1 MKRILVLALAAALT
15 WSSVSFAGESRI
27 GQPAPNK
34 GQAVTGTD
42 GTNTQP
48 FQLEP
53 GSLRLKTVPPP
64 AGAYFGA
71 GIAGDTTQALG
82 TIVGQYGDID
92 SAPWTTANLYPH
104 KALLINIT
112 TAPGAGGSVCFK
124 VQGSYT
130 GLSTDWQDIL
140 IPKINAGTALAAP
153 ETLQFV
159 SDNAGIPF
167 LTQTMFTGGPTVTHV
182 ISLDAISTTAGGVI
196 QNPCAPFAMLRLVA
210 FNRCTAQLTYTA
222 RWIGS
227 Q

>member
-1 MKRILVLALAAALT
+1 MKHLLLVLMIALAGNS
-15 WSSVSFAGESRI
+15 WAGSEGTI
-27 GQPAPNK
+27 GTPPPNK
-34 GQAVTGTD
+34 ATIIGGTD
-42 GTNTQP
+42 GTNTQSL
-48 FQLEP
+48 QLEP
-53 GSLRLKTVPPP
+53 GSLRLKMALPTP
-64 AGAYFGA
+64 GAFFGA

-82 TIVGQYGDID
+82 TIVGQYYDTD
-92 SAPWTTANLYPH
+92 SAPWTTANLYLH

-112 TAPGAGGSVCFK
+112 TISGAGASVCFK

-159 SDNAGIPF
+159 SDQNGAPF
-167 LTQTMFTGGPTVTHV
+167 LTQTAFTGGPTFTHT
-182 ISLDAISTTAGGVI
+182 ISLDAVSTTAGGVI
-196 QNPCAPFAMLRLVA
+196 QNPCAPFAMLRIAVL
-210 FNRCTAQLTYTA
+210 NRTTTSSLTYTV